1 MAGVTNSERVLAN
14 FARASHIPKEAEQW
28 LINCVDPCHDRLTK
42 LEGYPDDNQSASVV
56 QRVKQAFTIQAPQPS
71 TTNLWDLMIIN
82 TPVLTT
88 NNLTN
93 VIFQPVGTGVI
104 SSNVASITTNNT
116 NLTKYGGLSFIAVP
130 SGTPFSWANISSRI
144 AATTGY
150 IVANSLP
157 SIYSQGPSRI
167 IANAFE
173 VCNTT
178 ADLTAQGSVLTFRQP
193 VQDFEDAGTFSVINT
208 TGAGITSYASVSALP
223 IPAPPVNLA
232 QAMLLPGSRQW
243 KAKEGAYVVS
253 ALNSDRLPP
262 QDSNITQPMF
272 YQNPSDNSSTAQVEI
287 PTTVA
292 TGYSFYG
299 GGTLNT
305 ASPQLWSNF
314 DQSGCI
320 FSGLSATTTLQ
331 VSWIVDIERFPT
343 EQQGDLVVIA
353 TPSCVYSPACIEA
366 YSMITQGLPTGVP
379 FGQNGLGDWFMGA
392 VSKVRDAVMPA
403 IQIAAKKNPMLKSLV
418 AVHDLVTEKKGKGK
432 GGGKKAGKGFLAPS
446 SIANN
451 DKAVT
456 PGAMRNAPKGKK
468 WVVKK

>member
-28 LINCVDPCHDRLTK
+28 LINSVDPCHDRLTK

-56 QRVKQAFTIQAPQPS
+56 QRVKQAFTIAAPQPS
-71 TTNLWDLMIIN
+71 VPNLWDLMIIN
-82 TPVLTT
+82 TPVMTT
-88 NNLTN
+88 NAISN
-93 VIFQPVGTGVI
+93 VTFQPGSSGTI
-104 SSNVASITTNNT
+104 SSNVASITASNL

-130 SGTPFSWANISSRI
+130 SGTGFSWNNISNRI
-144 AATTGY
+144 LATTGY

-157 SIYSQGPSRI
+157 SIYQQGPSRI

-193 VQDFEDAGTFSVINT
+193 VQDFEDAGTFSIVNT
-208 TGAGITSYASVSALP
+208 TGAGITSYASLSGLP
-223 IPAPPVNLA
+223 IPGPPVNLA

-262 QDSNITQPMF
+262 QDFNITQPMF
-272 YQNPSDNSSTAQVEI
+272 YQNPSDSSSAAQVEV
-287 PTTVA
+287 PFTVA
-292 TGYSFYG
+292 SGFSFYG

-305 ASPQLWSNF
+305 GTPQFWSNF

-320 FSGLSATTTLQ
+320 FTGLSATSTLQ
-331 VSWIVDIERFPT
+331 LSWIVDIERFPT

-366 YSMITQGLPTGVP
+366 YSMITQDLPTGVP

-403 IQIAAKKNPMLKSLV
+403 ITLAAKKNPMLKSLV
-418 AVHDLVTEKKGKGK
+418 QVHDLVTEKKKGK
-432 GGGKKAGKGFLAPS
+432 AGGKKAGKGFLAPS

-451 DKAVT
+451 DKAVM